1 MAVFNVMFPVLPGK
15 EDAARAWIEEFSGPR
30 RAGFDE
36 LQRRSEIERET
47 LTLLKTPMGSFLLVW
62 FDGDI
67 EKAFGALLSG
77 DDECTAHSDLVL
89 YRFDDRA
96 LEEVL
101 AADPQLGA
109 GLSAL
114 AAARQAALDGSGSP
128 SSLAPG
134 QGAAEPSVRLI
145 PRIRRLFGQR

>member
-1 MAVFNVMFPVLPGK
+1 MAVFNVMFPILPGK

-62 FDGDI
+62 FDGDT

-77 DDECTAHSDLVL
+77 EDEFTVWHRAQLADVTGLDLSQPDEGPPPEL
-89 YRFDDRA
+89 LLDWRA
-96 LEEVL
+96 
-101 AADPQLGA
+101 
-109 GLSAL
+109 
-114 AAARQAALDGSGSP
+114 
-128 SSLAPG
+128 
-134 QGAAEPSVRLI
+134 
-145 PRIRRLFGQR
+145 